1 MAGGLGDLVIKLRAD
16 TAEFTSAMTKAAHV
30 SEREWRKVQTSAI
43 ALGKQIGLASTV
55 VGAVL
60 VKMGKDAIDTADQM
74 GKMAQKVGISSESLS
89 ALAYSAKLSDVSV
102 EALGNGLKKL
112 SVNMLDTQKGTGEAK
127 DAFQALGIS
136 VEASKGNLK
145 SSEQVLLELADK
157 FAGMEDG
164 AGKTALAV
172 KLFGR
177 AGADLIPLLNQGA
190 DGLKRNADE
199 AKRFGL
205 IISTDAS
212 KRAEEFNDNLTR
224 LTASSKGFAMSV
236 ANDVLP
242 WLNKMVEQ
250 FLEGIKQAGGFW
262 AALTKFSSINPFR
275 TTGESVANLTRS
287 IEDFTRTRDELASR
301 KVDTSAIDAQIKGF
315 KEKLEFA
322 KFLQRQEALAIP
334 GGDTP
339 GERAR
344 TTRPL
349 AKAPAL
355 VDENAN
361 KEAIKK
367 AEQAQKALADLI
379 EARAKSSIDAEQFA
393 AKERLSVLDHFHS
406 RGFVSEEKYWRTRE
420 DIQRAAYEIERKAA
434 DQNIAS
440 RDAEAASA
448 LDKHGKKSAE
458 YYNALKELH
467 GAQVARNKL
476 DAEFNAQ
483 GTRDLLAKSEAS
495 RRYAESIKEVNAQL
509 DANQGKTAAVALRQ
523 FDEKFKPVIA
533 QAQEIAATRGD
544 FESSDAAADDIA
556 DISKLRGQIDAQAQ
570 FNELKERQ
578 GEITT
583 RLGIEEERIQNSLRT
598 GAIND
603 VEAMQRLGAERR
615 KAYDATIVLQRQ
627 MEQIAGDNTK
637 GLPKL
642 TLDAEISRA
651 ALERLGSQTELL
663 SQKFDTILSDS
674 FSSAFADLITGTK
687 TAKQAFASFANSVVR
702 ALSEMYAKQ
711 VAFNVVSSMRSSGG
725 GGGGFLNSLFSGMFG
740 GGGGGGLIYGSA
752 GATPGQFAIGA
763 YGAEG
768 GMLKGPSHS
777 AGGIK
782 LEAEGGEYI
791 TRKEQT
797 QKWLPLLEAI
807 NKGDLDSV
815 APKTKFAQGG
825 LVPPMFAKGGSVIAT
840 PLFATPI
847 FAEGGLVESS
857 SPVGMAMVHND
868 AIVPMS
874 DKKGEPAIVI
884 NQSMTFGSD
893 VNTSTL
899 SAWGRQIKAE
909 TMSAVADSAR
919 RGGGYSK
926 SVRGS

>member
-89 ALAYSAKLSDVSV
+89 AL

-190 DGLKRNADE
+190 EGLKKNADE

-224 LTASSKGFAMSV
+224 LMESSKGFARSV

-262 AALTKFSSINPFR
+262 AALSKFSGINPFR

-301 KVDTSAIDAQIKGF
+301 KVDTSALDAQIKGF

-367 AEQAQKALADLI
+367 AEQAQRALADLI
-379 EARAKSSIDAEQFA
+379 EARAKTSIDAEKFA
-393 AKERLSVLDHFHS
+393 ANERLSVLDHFHS
-406 RGFVSEEKYWRTRE
+406 RGFVSEEKYWQTRA
-420 DIQRAAYEIERKAA
+420 DIQRAAYEIERRTA
-434 DQNIAS
+434 DENIAS
-440 RDAEAASA
+440 RDLAAKQA
-448 LDKHGKKSAE
+448 GKDHGKNSAE

-483 GTRDLLAKSEAS
+483 GTRDLLAKSDAAK
-495 RRYAESIKEVNAQL
+495 RYADAIKDVNAQL
-509 DANQGKTAAVALRQ
+509 EANQGKTAAVTLRQ
-523 FDEKFKPVIA
+523 FDEKLKPVIA
-533 QAQEIAATRGD
+533 EAQEIAGTRGD

-556 DISKLRGQIDAQAQ
+556 DISKLRSQIEAQAK

-578 GEITT
+578 SEITT

-598 GAIND
+598 GAIGDIQALNETD
-603 VEAMQRLGAERR
+603 AARKRALQTLRLTQTQLDAIAES
-615 KAYDATIVLQRQ
+615 A
-627 MEQIAGDNTK
+627 

-642 TLDAEISRA
+642 TLDAEISRV
-651 ALERLGSQTELL
+651 ALERLSGQTGLL
-663 SQKFDTILSDS
+663 AQKFDTILSDS
-674 FSSAFADLITGTK
+674 FGSAFADLITGTK
-687 TAKQAFASFANSVVR
+687 NAKQAFSSFANSVIR
-702 ALSEMYAKQ
+702 QLADMYAKQ
-711 VAFNVVSSMRSSGG
+711 VAFNLVASFKGSSGG
-725 GGGGFLNSLFSGMFG
+725 GGGGFFGSFLSGLFG
-740 GGGGGGLIYGSA
+740 GGGGGGTATVTGSFMA
-752 GATPGQFAIGA
+752 DAWSGA
-763 YGAEG
+763 YATG
-768 GMLKGPSHS
+768 GLLKGPTHS
-777 AGGIK
+777 SGGVNI
-782 LEAEGGEYI
+782 EAEGGEYI